1 MGVLIMAK
9 QRLNNTADKANASGI
24 TALYVRVSTDAQY
37 EEGYSIEA
45 QEKKLKQWCELKDYS
60 NYKVYQDGGWS
71 GSNLDRPAMK
81 QLIFEI
87 SHHKVI
93 RVVVYKLDRLSR
105 SQKDT
110 LFLLEEVFIPN
121 NVEFY
126 SINENF
132 DTGTSYGK
140 AMIGILSVFAQL
152 ERENIR
158 ERTRMGMYERVKEG
172 FWMGGNGVPFGYDYD
187 SNRNILVPNEHA
199 DDVRKIYDLFL
210 KGYSTTRLAKM
221 FSVSGDRQIGLIL
234 DRITYIGKIKYN
246 DEVFPGRHQPLID
259 ENTWNRVQKER
270 QKRSRKKSAMSPYL
284 LTGLLVCG
292 KCGAKMRYQPWGK
305 NGKIKIYCYSQ
316 QSSNPKLIK
325 DPNCNN
331 KKIDAHDLD
340 ELIVSDVLRMTDN
353 ISVKESKLPQ
363 SISDRQAGIKV
374 FQAKYDV
381 LEIEL
386 KRLYNLYA
394 SNGDKLLIETIK
406 EKQKEMADVSKMLN
420 SEKASVAAVEDIS
433 ERQNAIKNLRNC
445 WNSLT
450 LQEKQRALR
459 ICVNRVIVTDDRVD
473 IEYLI

>member
-1 MGVLIMAK
+1 MVK
-9 QRLNNTADKANASGI
+9 QSANNTADKADVSGV

-37 EEGYSIEA
+37 EEGYSIDA

-60 NYKVYQDGGWS
+60 NYIVYQDGGWS

-81 QLIFEI
+81 RLIFDI
-87 SHHKVI
+87 IHHKVN

-110 LFLLEEVFIPN
+110 LFLLEEVFNPN

-172 FWMGGNGVPFGYDYD
+172 YWMGGNGVPFGYDYD
-187 SNRNILVPNEHA
+187 SNQDILVPNEHA

-221 FSVSGDRQIGLIL
+221 FPVSGDRQIGLIL

-246 DEVFPGRHQPLID
+246 DEIFPGRHRSLID

-270 QKRSRKKSAMSPYL
+270 QRRSRRSTVTSPYL

-305 NGKIKIYCYSQ
+305 GKWKIYCYSQ
-316 QSSNPKLIK
+316 QTSKPNLVK
-325 DPNCNN
+325 DPNCDNL
-331 KKIDAHDLD
+331 KIDACKLE
-340 ELIVSDVLRMTDN
+340 ELIVKDVLRMTDN

-363 SISDRQAGIKV
+363 SISDRQAGIKIL
-374 FQAKYDV
+374 QEKYDV
-381 LEIEL
+381 LANKI

-394 SNGDKLLIETIK
+394 SNGDELLLETIK
-406 EKQKEMADVSKMLN
+406 ENQKEMADVSKMLN
-420 SEKASVAAVEDIS
+420 SEKASAAAVEDII
-433 ERQNAIKNLRNC
+433 ERETAVKNLRNC
-445 WNSLT
+445 WDNLT
-450 LQEKQRALR
+450 LQEKQRVLR
-459 ICVNRVIVTDDRVD
+459 ICINRVIIPDNKVD

>member
-1 MGVLIMAK
+1 MVK
-9 QRLNNTADKANASGI
+9 QSANNTADKADVSGV

-37 EEGYSIEA
+37 EEGYSIDA
-45 QEKKLKQWCELKDYS
+45 QEKKLKQWCEVKDFS
-60 NYKVYQDGGWS
+60 NYQVYQDGGWS

-81 QLIFEI
+81 QLISDI
-87 SHHKVI
+87 MNHKVC
-93 RVVVYKLDRLSR
+93 
-105 SQKDT
+105 
-110 LFLLEEVFIPN
+110 FLLEEVFNPN

-172 FWMGGNGVPFGYDYD
+172 YWMGGNGVPFGYDYD
-187 SNRNILVPNEHA
+187 SNQDILVPNEHA

-221 FSVSGDRQIGLIL
+221 FPVSGDRQIGLIL

-246 DEVFPGRHQPLID
+246 DEIFPGRHRSLID

-270 QKRSRKKSAMSPYL
+270 QRRSRRSTVTSPYL

-305 NGKIKIYCYSQ
+305 GKWKIYCYSQ
-316 QSSNPKLIK
+316 QTSKPNLVK
-325 DPNCNN
+325 DPNCDNL
-331 KKIDAHDLD
+331 KIDACKLE
-340 ELIVSDVLRMTDN
+340 ELIVKDVLRMTDN

-363 SISDRQAGIKV
+363 SIRDRQAGIKIL
-374 FQAKYDV
+374 QEKYDV
-381 LEIEL
+381 LANKI

-394 SNGDKLLIETIK
+394 SNGDELLLETIK
-406 EKQKEMADVSKMLN
+406 ENQKEMADVSKMLN
-420 SEKASVAAVEDIS
+420 SEKASAAAVEDII
-433 ERQNAIKNLRNC
+433 ERETAVKNLRNC
-445 WNSLT
+445 WDNLT
-450 LQEKQRALR
+450 LQEKQRVLR
-459 ICVNRVIVTDDRVD
+459 ICINRVIITDNKVD